1 MSTSVS
7 ESPRQPFGS
16 LPPWRVADLPAPP
29 PFTFRNIIA
38 VIGPGTIAL
47 SMSIGGGEWL
57 LGPTTIVKYGFSM
70 MWIVTVAVI
79 LQLMMNLQFVRYTLY
94 TGEPI
99 VNGFMRTAP
108 GPWFW
113 AVVYLVLAACQAIWP
128 AWAANSASTLFAAYH
143 HRLPE
148 TLTDGRAMWLLG
160 IGTYVL
166 CVLVVAFGG
175 KVERMLEIVNWF
187 MVMFIVVF
195 LLVVDLLFV
204 PAEVWWKGLTGH
216 LHFGWFPKTEQG
228 IDWILLGAFA
238 AYAGAG
244 GISNLWITN
253 WVRDKGM
260 GMGSVVGYIPSAV
273 GGKVVKVSPTGSAF
287 PPTPENLSRWRQWWK
302 YTHIDQVCVW
312 AVGCFVGMYL
322 NVILAAAL
330 IPPGTDIGTG
340 LSPGATQAEYLS
352 RAAAAKFG
360 TPLAGDIL
368 WFVTLLNGFWI
379 LFGTQL
385 AFIDGFVRLATDVL
399 WTSSERIRNA
409 TRGDIRKVYY
419 ALLIF
424 YAVWGCVAMRLAQP
438 AMLLKISANIAGVVF
453 VVAALHVLHTNK
465 TLLPKEVQSPF
476 WQRLLVGFGALFY
489 AGFTV
494 MNLIHLIRR

>member
-1 MSTSVS
+1 MGKT
-7 ESPRQPFGS
+7 
-16 LPPWRVADLPAPP
+16 LPPWRLADLPAPP
-29 PFTFRNIIA
+29 PFSFRNVLA

-70 MWIVTVAVI
+70 MWIVTVSI
-79 LQLMMNLQFVRYTLY
+79 LLQLMMNLQFVRYTLY

-99 VNGFMRTAP
+99 VNGFLRTRP

-113 AVVYLVLAACQAIWP
+113 AAVYLVLALCQGGWP

-143 HRLPE
+143 HRLPG
-148 TLTDGRAMWLLG
+148 TMPDVDDRQVMLLLG
-160 IGTYVL
+160 SGTFIL

-187 MVMFIVVF
+187 MVLFIVGF
-195 LLVVDLLFV
+195 LLIVDLLFV

-216 LHFGWFPKTEQG
+216 FHLGWLPKTDQG

-244 GISNLWITN
+244 GVSNLWMTN
-253 WVRDKGM
+253 WIRDKGM
-260 GMGSVVGYIPSAV
+260 GMGSLVGYIPSAV

-287 PPTPENLSRWRQWWK
+287 PPNEENLSRWRLWWR
-302 YTHIDQVCVW
+302 YVHIDQVWIW

-322 NVILAAAL
+322 NIILAAAL

-340 LSPGATQAEYLS
+340 LAPGATQAEYVS
-352 RAAAAKFG
+352 QAATTFFR
-360 TPLAGDIL
+360 TPFAGHVL
-368 WFVTLLNGFWI
+368 WFLTLLNGFWI

-385 AFIDGFVRLATDVL
+385 AFVDGMVRLASDVL
-399 WTSSERIRNA
+399 WTASEKIRA
-409 TRGDIRKVYY
+409 LARGDIRRVYY
-419 ALLIF
+419 FLLVV
-424 YAVWGCVAMRLAQP
+424 YAVWGCFAINLSQP
-438 AMLLKISANIAGVVF
+438 LMLLKISANVAGVVF
-453 VVAALHVLHTNK
+453 IVAGLHVLWLNK

-476 WQRLLVGFGALFY
+476 WQRAMVGLGVLFY
-489 AGFTV
+489 GFFSV
-494 MNLIHLIRR
+494 MNLIQLIRG

>member
-1 MSTSVS
+1 MKT
-7 ESPRQPFGS
+7 
-16 LPPWRVADLPAPP
+16 LPPWRAADLPAPP
-29 PFTFRNIIA
+29 PFSFRNMIA

-70 MWIVTVAVI
+70 MWIVTVSV
-79 LQLMMNLQFVRYTLY
+79 LVQLMMNLQFVRYTLY

-113 AVVYLVLAACQAIWP
+113 AVVYLVLAACQAGWP
-128 AWAANSASTLFAAYH
+128 AWAANSASTLFGAWH
-143 HRLPE
+143 HRLPG
-148 TLTDGRAMWLLG
+148 TQPGVDDSRMMLYLG

-166 CVLVVAFGG
+166 CVLIVAFGG

-187 MVMFIVVF
+187 MVIFIVGF
-195 LLVVDLLFV
+195 LLVVDILFV
-204 PAEVWWKGLTGH
+204 PADVWWKGLAGH
-216 LHFGWFPKTEQG
+216 FHLGWLPKGGQG
-228 IDWILLGAFA
+228 VDWILLGAFA

-244 GISNLWITN
+244 GISNLWMTN

-287 PPTPENLSRWRQWWK
+287 PPNAENMTRWRQWWK
-302 YTHIDQVCVW
+302 YAHIDQVCVW
-312 AVGCFVGMYL
+312 AVGCFLGMYL

-340 LSPGATQAEYLS
+340 LAPGANQAKYLS
-352 RAAAAKFG
+352 EAAAAKFG
-360 TPLAGDIL
+360 TPVAGDVL

-399 WTSSERIRNA
+399 WTASEKIRNA
-409 TRGDIRKVYY
+409 TKGDIRKVYY
-419 ALLIF
+419 TLLVL
-424 YAVWGCVAMRLAQP
+424 YAGWGCFAMSLKQP
-438 AMLLKISANIAGVVF
+438 LTLLKISANVAGVVF
-453 VVAALHVLHTNK
+453 VFAGLHVLRSNK
-465 TLLPKEVQSPF
+465 ILLPKEVQSPF
-476 WQRLLVGFGALFY
+476 WQRAIVGFGVLFY
-489 AGFTV
+489 GFFSV
-494 MNLIHLIRR
+494 MNLIVLLRGKP